1 MFVLMNI
8 ICLHI
13 YLLVYAMVVV
23 TLYSM
28 LENTIIDIS
37 GILYNVKIYNFEKW
51 NQNKIKT

>member
-1 MFVLMNI
+1 
-8 ICLHI
+8 
-13 YLLVYAMVVV
+13 MVVV